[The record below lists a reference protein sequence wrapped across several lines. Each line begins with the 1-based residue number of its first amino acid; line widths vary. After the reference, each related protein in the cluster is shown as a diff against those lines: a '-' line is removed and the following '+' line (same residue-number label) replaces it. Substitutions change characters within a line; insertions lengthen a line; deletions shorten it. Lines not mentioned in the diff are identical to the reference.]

1 MKKIITTALIIMSI
15 FSFYHPSQTFACS
28 CAMPESPKKE
38 MKRADY
44 VFVWTVSNI
53 DTISSM
59 EEFLPGEK
67 FERKSKK
74 VTLNNISNI
83 KWVSSDSFTLTTPDQ
98 SASCGVNFQENKE
111 YIVYAHE
118 QENWDIWAWLCGRTS
133 LTEYAEEDLKVFK
146 SILEENKNNAIPVDY
161 DDLPQ
166 NKYFK
171 IITVLI
177 WVLLLSIA
185 WIYKLSK
192 KDVK

>member
-1 MKKIITTALIIMSI
+1 
-15 FSFYHPSQTFACS
+15 
-28 CAMPESPKKE
+28 MPESPTKE
-38 MKRADY
+38 MQRADY

-53 DTISSM
+53 DTVSIM

-83 KWVSSDSFTLTTPDQ
+83 KWVSSDSFTLNTPDQ
-98 SASCGVNFQENKE
+98 SASCGINFQENKE

-146 SILEENKNNAIPVDY
+146 SILEENRNNTSPVDY

-166 NKYFK
+166 NKYLK

-192 KDVK
+192 KDMK